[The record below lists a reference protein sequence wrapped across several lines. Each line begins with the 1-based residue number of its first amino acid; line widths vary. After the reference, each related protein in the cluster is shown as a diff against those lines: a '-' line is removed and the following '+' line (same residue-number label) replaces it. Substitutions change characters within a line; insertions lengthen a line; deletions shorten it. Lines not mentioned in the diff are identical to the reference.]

1 LADDG
6 LVDYLVLFD
15 GDEMTGYRNTGN
27 QNKGDGAN
35 LEEMGVIAGGVS
47 GITGESVRFAIS
59 TVTAKSTSSQS
70 PNPAPFP
77 RGSTNVR
84 LADLNGDGRADLLY
98 INEKGGVDFF
108 GPDSHGHSRRNG

>member
-1 LADDG
+1 LAGDG

-15 GDEMTGYRNTGN
+15 GDEITGYRNTGN
-27 QNKGDGAN
+27 LNKGDGAN

-84 LADLNGDGRADLLY
+84 FADLNGDGRGDLLY
-98 INEKGGVDFF
+98 INQKGGVDFF
-108 GPDSHGHSRRNG
+108 APDSHGCSRRNG